1 MRTEQIFDNIKS
13 YTDKLREKRKDLE
26 ERRKTLLGDAILL
39 AASTVYLG
47 PFSPEERDQIRVK
60 LIGYLQKV
68 RSIDCSFMWMPQA
81 SYQLGR
87 GNKTPRNMF
96 TTALKDLG
104 FKQLLKPENLP
115 PVLSLH
121 DLSEALFSVL
131 FAPSLP
137 VVCDPSGQF

>member
-1 MRTEQIFDNIKS
+1 MRTEQIFENIKA
-13 YTDKLREKRKDLE
+13 YTDKLREKRRDLE
-26 ERRKTLLGDAILL
+26 DRKKTLLGDAILL
-39 AASTVYLG
+39 SASTVYLG
-47 PFSPEERDQIRVK
+47 PFSPEEREQIRVK

-68 RSIDCSFMWMPQA
+68 RSIDCSIMWMPQA

-87 GNKTPRNMF
+87 GNKHPRNMF

-104 FKQLLKPENLP
+104 FKDLLKPENLP
-115 PVLSLH
+115 PVLSIN

-137 VVCDPSGQF
+137 VICDPSG